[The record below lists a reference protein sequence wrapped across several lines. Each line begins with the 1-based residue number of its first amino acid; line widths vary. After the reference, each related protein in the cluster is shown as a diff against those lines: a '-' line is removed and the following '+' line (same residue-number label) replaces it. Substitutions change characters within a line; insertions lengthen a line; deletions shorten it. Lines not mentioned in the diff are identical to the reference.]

1 MSCKPCVEHDVRIH
15 VNCGVEPR
23 VLFLFELNLVFIDSD
38 TIRLNCELLVVVG
51 SVGLIPV
58 LNRGSASFD
67 AEPLTEISTLR

>member
-1 MSCKPCVEHDVRIH
+1 MPRKSCVEYNIRIH

-23 VLFLFELNLVFIDSD
+23 VLFMFELNLVFIDSD
-38 TIRLNCELLVVVG
+38 TIRLSCELLVVVI

-67 AEPLTEISTLR
+67 AELLTEISTLR

>member
-1 MSCKPCVEHDVRIH
+1 M
-15 VNCGVEPR
+15 
-23 VLFLFELNLVFIDSD
+23 FELNLVFIDSD

-51 SVGLIPV
+51 SVGLMPV